1 MKTDFYDRALRR
13 IVWLTAGVG
22 LAGTVVMLFASG
34 LRPSAGFLAGSA
46 ISLANFQGL
55 RTLVSVLDGTPKPLV
70 RSTLAALRYV
80 LIAAAVYVIVK
91 FLEVA
96 PIAVLLGL
104 LAAFGAVLLEV
115 LYELILY
122 ART

>member
-1 MKTDFYDRALRR
+1 MKPDFYDRALRR
-13 IVWLTAGVG
+13 IVWLTGGVG
-22 LAGTVVMLFASG
+22 LAGTLVMLVLG
-34 LRPSAGFLAGSA
+34 GVRPSVGFLAGSA

-55 RTLVSVLDGTPKPLV
+55 RTLAGALDGTPKPLV

-91 FLEVA
+91 FLGVA
-96 PIAVLLGL
+96 PATVLLGL
-104 LAAFGAVLLEV
+104 LAAFGAVLLEI

-122 ART
+122 ARA